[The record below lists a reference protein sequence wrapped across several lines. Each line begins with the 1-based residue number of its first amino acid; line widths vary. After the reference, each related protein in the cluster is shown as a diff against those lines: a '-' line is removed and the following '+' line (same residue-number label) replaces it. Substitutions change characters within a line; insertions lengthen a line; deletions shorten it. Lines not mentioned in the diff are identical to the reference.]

1 MGIAALLACVLTAR
15 QAATQFAN
23 AVAVFHMDKG

>member
-15 QAATQFAN
+15 EAASHFAN
-23 AVAVFHMDKG
+23 AVAEAYVDKG